1 MKNVVVLAMH
11 GAPPSD
17 FPRHEM
23 AEFFSLRSRLDHSA
37 GPDRAYLERRWIEL
51 ENKMRLWPRTAQNDP
66 YHAGAQ
72 ELAARM
78 REVMGCPVIAAFGEF
93 CAPSLD
99 EALAQAA
106 AEEPQRVIVATP
118 MMTRGG
124 EHSERDIPEA
134 VDRARRRFPQISFIY
149 AWPFES
155 PEIAQFLAAQIRRF
169 LEKTESDR

>member
-1 MKNVVVLAMH
+1 
-11 GAPPSD
+11 
-17 FPRHEM
+17 M

-37 GPDRAYLERRWIEL
+37 GPDRASLERRWAEL
-51 ENKMRLWPRTAQNDP
+51 EKKMRLWPRTDQNDP

-78 REVMGCPVIAAFGEF
+78 REVIGCPVIAAFGEF
-93 CAPSLD
+93 CAPTLD
-99 EALAQAA
+99 EALEQAA
-106 AEEPQRVIVATP
+106 AQQPERVIVATP

-124 EHSERDIPEA
+124 EHSEIDIPEA
-134 VDRARRRFPQISFIY
+134 VDRARRRFPHVSFVY

-155 PEIAQFLAAQIRRF
+155 SEIALFLANQIRRF